1 MCTDGA
7 TPTTEVAISILD
19 HKPISPTLL
28 IESAPKS
35 DELEKTSEPV
45 VESSETQVTFLDH
58 PDYGKY
64 FRMVKAGIPVAAV
77 KVKMT
82 QEGFDS
88 AILDYK
94 PTDFVP
100 ANLPKPPQISPS
112 DGEMVACKDHPAY
125 GKYFKMLKVGL
136 PVANVRAKM
145 EQEGYDPSIL
155 DKSPDE
161 MVPVEV
167 KKEDPGPGEMVPL
180 QDHPAYGKYLRMLKV
195 GLPLVAAKQ
204 KMIDDGFDP
213 TVLDKGLTDL
223 VPLDTNY
230 RAPEPQAKRPTK
242 SPAAAKIRKK
252 KLHWKALDRS
262 RVGADSVWAADD
274 DDEGFQLD
282 EEEFEQLFVQ
292 RERKGESKPVVTET
306 KKKTVV
312 LIDPKRAQN
321 AGIALARLK
330 LPFVE
335 VRDR

>member
-1 MCTDGA
+1 MVTDGA

-19 HKPISPTLL
+19 HKPILPKVLL
-28 IESAPKS
+28 EAAPKPEEF
-35 DELEKTSEPV
+35 DQTAEKPLENEP
-45 VESSETQVTFLDH
+45 QVTFIEH

-64 FRMVKAGIPVAAV
+64 FRMVKAGIPIAAV
-77 KVKMT
+77 KVKME
-82 QEGFDS
+82 QEGFD
-88 AILDYK
+88 ATFLDYK
-94 PTDFVP
+94 PTDLVP
-100 ANLPKPPQISPS
+100 ANLPKKLQISTA
-112 DGEMVACKDHPAY
+112 DEEMVACKDHPVY
-125 GKYFKMLKVGL
+125 SKYFKMLKVGL
-136 PVANVRAKM
+136 PLANVRAKM

-155 DKSPDE
+155 DKSPDD

-167 KKEDPGPGEMVPL
+167 KKDDPGPGEMVPL

-230 RAPEPQAKRPTK
+230 RAPEPKVKRPAK
-242 SPAAAKIRKK
+242 SPAAKIRKK
-252 KLHWKALDRS
+252 KLHWKALDKS

-274 DDEGFQLD
+274 DDDGFQLD

-292 RERKGESKPVVTET
+292 RERKGETKTVVADQ

-312 LIDPKRAQN
+312 LVDPKRAQN

-330 LPFVE
+330 RPFIE
-335 VRDR
+335 VRDK